1 MMRDVRRVQSQR
13 RPAPVRGE
21 KFEIRATASGD
32 RAFAAA
38 ASHLGAAGSAT
49 RKPESMSVTIKM
61 ALEITVS
68 DTALEDA
75 MAEYD
80 ELSVEGLIREILDKA
95 IACDQVIA
103 RVAEGPNTLEEY
115 DQLTS

>member
-1 MMRDVRRVQSQR
+1 
-13 RPAPVRGE
+13 
-21 KFEIRATASGD
+21 
-32 RAFAAA
+32 
-38 ASHLGAAGSAT
+38 
-49 RKPESMSVTIKM
+49 MSVTIKV

-80 ELSVEGLIREILDKA
+80 ELSVEGLVREIIDKS

-103 RVAEGPNTLEEY
+103 RVDDGPNTLEEY
-115 DQLTS
+115 DQLTT